1 MAILK
6 PLADLFGYDVNKNI
20 GRSTYDDGGRQDDIK
35 LNPFQR
41 LLGADQEAA
50 EKAFR
55 RTRKNRIE
63 ESPTGALAA
72 QYGIPILE
80 TSTNLS
86 LSGKIH
92 EARKKE
98 NNNNADA
105 AIERGIKAR
114 KPEMDLLAE
123 QLKSQTQ
130 LSQQQ
135 LDATRDSTRLT
146 YDLENSRIE
155 RESAENIR
163 NSNTQIQLA
172 QLKNDADIK
181 AAEANNAQQMK
192 LYEMMI
198 ARDDKRYE
206 QERLDY
212 KQNQQKNMIG
222 GLIAGLATLGAAFA
236 L

>member
-6 PLADLFGYDVNKNI
+6 PLADLFGYDVNKDI
-20 GRSTYDDGGRQDDIK
+20 GRSTYDDGNRQDDIK

-55 RTRKNRIE
+55 RTRQRGL
-63 ESPTGALAA
+63 ESGNLGAFAA
-72 QYGIPILE
+72 QYDIPITEDTTRSALQGAISRARTEE
-80 TSTNLS
+80 T
-86 LSGKIH
+86 K
-92 EARKKE
+92 A
-98 NNNNADA
+98 NADEA
-105 AIERGIKAR
+105 VERGIKAR
-114 KPEMDLLAE
+114 APQMELLTKKLEESTKISEKQLEATNRNNQLNFDLANN
-123 QLKSQTQ
+123 
-130 LSQQQ
+130 
-135 LDATRDSTRLT
+135 RM
-146 YDLENSRIE
+146 E

-212 KQNQQKNMIG
+212 KQSQQKNMIG